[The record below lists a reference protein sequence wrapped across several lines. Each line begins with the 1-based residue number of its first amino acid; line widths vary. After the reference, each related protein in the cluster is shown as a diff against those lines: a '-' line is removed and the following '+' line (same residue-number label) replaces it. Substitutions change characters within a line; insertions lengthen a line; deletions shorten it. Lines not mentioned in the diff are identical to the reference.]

1 MRPHSPLIWQELL
14 VLPVRIELTT
24 SPLPRGCST
33 TELRQRPEEMNAL
46 KNRGDHCHMGG
57 NRASALARTGLIHI
71 LPDRWATLI
80 AFWAG
85 VCGAGDIASYY
96 VHRHPEV
103 RAKRA
108 SKDARPGPSPF
119 EGRFAATSG

>member
-1 MRPHSPLIWQELL
+1 
-14 VLPVRIELTT
+14 
-24 SPLPRGCST
+24 
-33 TELRQRPEEMNAL
+33 MNAL

-57 NRASALARTGLIHI
+57 IRASAPGLNTMA
-71 LPDRWATLI
+71 D
-80 AFWAG
+80 
-85 VCGAGDIASYY
+85 VASHY